1 MSKKLYRFDFDTY
14 YSRTEGLFVAD
25 EADVVAAIGQEI
37 HLGEIEG
44 KHSHVSG
51 PLEEKDLTI
60 ITDDPAFIAR
70 FEELLPRGFGINPL
84 GYVEGGW
91 ER

>member
-1 MSKKLYRFDFDTY
+1 MSKKLYRFDFNTY

-25 EADVVAAIGQEI
+25 EAAVAAAIGQQI
-37 HLGEIEG
+37 WLGEIEG
-44 KHSHVSG
+44 KHSEVGG
-51 PLEEKDLTI
+51 PFEEKDLAI
-60 ITDDPAFIAR
+60 VTDDPAFIAQ
-70 FEELLPRGFGINPL
+70 FEELFPRGFGINPL